1 METQNEL
8 IVEQI
13 QVGPMQNF
21 AYVLGSSSTR
31 EVVLVDPAWDIP
43 GLVDQINAQDYKLV
57 GALVTHY
64 HPDHIGGSFGGTDI
78 AGLAELLDIS
88 PVRIYTNK
96 LEADGVIKVTGVS
109 ESDLVRVDSGDTIK
123 VGDVDIEFLHT
134 PGHTPGSQCFR
145 VKKTL
150 VSGDTLFIN
159 GCGRV
164 DLPGSNKDDMY
175 HSMSKLKA
183 LPDDTLLLPGHH
195 YGHAKSA
202 TMAETK
208 EQNGYLKVTDI
219 DTWRQIV

>member
-88 PVRIYTNK
+88 PVRI
-96 LEADGVIKVTGVS
+96 
-109 ESDLVRVDSGDTIK
+109 
-123 VGDVDIEFLHT
+123 
-134 PGHTPGSQCFR
+134 
-145 VKKTL
+145 
-150 VSGDTLFIN
+150 
-159 GCGRV
+159 
-164 DLPGSNKDDMY
+164 
-175 HSMSKLKA
+175 
-183 LPDDTLLLPGHH
+183 
-195 YGHAKSA
+195 
-202 TMAETK
+202 
-208 EQNGYLKVTDI
+208 
-219 DTWRQIV
+219 